1 MPYKQ
6 RTQCRH
12 PDCPVLIPV
21 GSKYCDAHRRQ
32 HKETVRSAASR
43 GYTSRWQRISRQ
55 YLRQHPLCVRC
66 GRPAQVVDH
75 IVPHRGREQLFW
87 DESNWQALCKACHDR
102 KTGEED
108 SRPTYEY

>member
-12 PDCPVLIPV
+12 PGCPMLIPV
-21 GSKYCDAHRRQ
+21 GSKYCDK
-32 HKETVRSAASR
+32 HKQLHPDRPSAVKR

-55 YLRQHPLCVRC
+55 YLRQHPLCARC